1 MKRFVI
7 AVEETI
13 TQEFEVYADNEQE
26 ALHLLKEGYEKG
38 EIVVDGG
45 EVQSHQL
52 AVIEPVRNIPES
64 IKF

>member
-52 AVIEPVRNIPES
+52 AVIEPVRNIPEW

>member
-13 TQEFEVYADNEQE
+13 TQEFEICADNEQE
-26 ALHLLKEGYEKG
+26 ALYLMKEGYEKG

-52 AVIEPVRNIPES
+52 AVIESVGNSPEW

>member
-13 TQEFEVYADNEQE
+13 TQEFEIYADNEQE
-26 ALHLLKEGYEKG
+26 ALYLMKEGYEKG
-38 EIVVDGG
+38 EIVVNGG

-52 AVIEPVRNIPES
+52 AVIEPVGNSPEW

>member
-13 TQEFEVYADNEQE
+13 AQEFEIYADNEQE

-45 EVQSHQL
+45 EVQSHQF
-52 AVIEPVRNIPES
+52 AVIEPIGNSFEW

>member
-26 ALHLLKEGYEKG
+26 ALYLMKEGYEKG

-52 AVIEPVRNIPES
+52 AVIKPVGNSPEW